1 MAKSYNVDDILA
13 EIDRKHQ
20 ARKLTYDKAAA
31 ITKLPPKEEPNP
43 SDRPASS
50 EADEPVAHFHF
61 EEKRSH
67 TKKIKKL
74 TSTESDEKKER
85 ENLREKFEKHDKE
98 LSNID
103 SDKNEFSR
111 FKSFKKDR
119 IKKAQDFNVPPEEI
133 EKLGDTEALDNSG
146 ALPNLELGKKAPTE
160 MSSLA
165 EHISERAEQIDRT
178 IAENAE
184 KAEELRLE
192 QLKNRDIPAELRRGQ
207 RVLRRRAFGLS
218 LTLFAAVYLYMA
230 GNLELLP
237 IAGLFKIS
245 LSPLPYALLSF
256 GIMLI
261 ACIRAQGV
269 VIGGVLSALRF
280 SPERDT
286 IPAFASLFCLIQTIW
301 AVIYPEALNSPYFWI
316 LMPIGILILLFN
328 TFGKLSIIKLSIQNQ
343 KFIRS
348 SKNRYSVSIIQNEK
362 HSAGFTAGLVPGVP
376 HTVIQKKFT
385 PSEDFIYKSFEKDA
399 IDRTSAPLYWIM
411 LTAAIGMS
419 VLAYFYYGILAAIT
433 AFTLITCAANSLGL
447 LFVLHIP
454 QTNANNRVGQNG
466 VLIGY
471 DTFEKFKK
479 ANSVVIPARH
489 LFKPEYI
496 EMVGIKTFAGKRI
509 DDAIIEAAAI
519 VTHAD
524 SILTGVFMNI
534 IGGKTSM
541 LPHADSLI
549 YEDGL
554 GISAWIDDKRV
565 LIGNREMMIN
575 HNVEITSKDY
585 EDRYLADGNN
595 VIYLSTGGNLSAVFV
610 VRLKPAPDVQK
621 SLDAL
626 ARNDVYVSVYSVDS
640 MLTSE
645 KISQVFDLPENMF
658 KIIPSRFGEDY
669 HEEISTV
676 DEDNITLVVNE
687 DFSTYINGIVCAKR
701 MQIPV
706 NVGRAVYLATV
717 ILGILIAAYGI
728 WSGNFNF
735 GLIKTFSWMLTW
747 FAITIGV
754 GFSR

>member
-20 ARKLTYDKAAA
+20 AKKLAYEKSATSAKPAVP
-31 ITKLPPKEEPNP
+31 IEEPVP
-43 SDRPASS
+43 LV
-50 EADEPVAHFHF
+50 EEPTAPI
-61 EEKRSH
+61 EEKKEKRSF

-74 TSTESDEKKER
+74 TPEQNEEIKLEKDR
-85 ENLREKFEKHDKE
+85 ENFREKFESHEKE
-98 LSNID
+98 I
-103 SDKNEFSR
+103 SDIETDNKEFTR
-111 FKSFKKDR
+111 FKSFKKGR
-119 IKKAQDFNVPPEEI
+119 IEKAKDFNVPEEEI

-146 ALPNLELGKKAPTE
+146 ALPNFELGKKPATEAPT
-160 MSSLA
+160 LA
-165 EHISERAEQIDRT
+165 EHVAEKAEQIEKT

-184 KAEELRLE
+184 KAEEIRQEKLRNPDILGG
-192 QLKNRDIPAELRRGQ
+192 LKLNQ
-207 RVLRRRAFGLS
+207 RVLRRRAFGLF
-218 LTLFAAVYLYMA
+218 LALVAAVYLYVA
-230 GNLELLP
+230 GNLEILP
-237 IAGLFKIS
+237 LATILRVSGGSLF
-245 LSPLPYALLSF
+245 YALFSC
-256 GIMLI
+256 GIMLF

-301 AVIYPEALNSPYFWI
+301 AVFYPGALTSPYFHL
-316 LMPIGILILLFN
+316 LMPVGILILLFN
-328 TFGKLSIIKLSIQNQ
+328 TFGKLSIIKLSIQSH
-343 KFIRS
+343 KFIKS
-348 SKNRYSVSIIQNEK
+348 SEDRYSVSIIGDERR
-362 HSAGFTAGLVPGVP
+362 SSSFTAGLLSGVP
-376 HTVIQKKFT
+376 HTVIQKKFS
-385 PSEDFIYKSFEKDA
+385 PSEEFIYKSFEKDA
-399 IDRTSAPLYWIM
+399 LDRTSAPLFWVM
-411 LTAAIGMS
+411 LAVAAGMA
-419 VLAYFYYGILAAIT
+419 VLAYFYYGILASIT

-454 QTNANNRVGQNG
+454 QTNANNQIGKNG
-466 VLIGY
+466 MLIGY
-471 DTFEKFKK
+471 DSFTKFKK
-479 ANSVVIPARH
+479 ANSVVIPARQ

-524 SILTGVFMNI
+524 SVLTGVFMNI
-534 IGGKTSM
+534 IGGKTNM
-541 LPHADSLI
+541 LPPSDGLI

-626 ARNDVYVSVYSVDS
+626 AKNDVYVSVYSVDS

-669 HEEISTV
+669 REEIATV
-676 DEDNITLVVNE
+676 NEDNITLVVND
-687 DFSTYINGIVCAKR
+687 DFSTYIKGITCAKR
-701 MQIPV
+701 MQVPI
-706 NVGRAVYLATV
+706 NVGLAVYLATV
-717 ILGILIAAYGI
+717 ILGVLIAAYGI
-728 WSGNFNF
+728 WSGNFNLGF
-735 GLIKTFSWMLTW
+735 IQTFSWMLTW
-747 FAITIGV
+747 FGITICV
-754 GFSR
+754 GYLR